1 MALTIAKF
9 NSELGYDLA
18 AAVAEK
24 TKVTVVADVA
34 GSLNNKYFQLAS
46 GGSAVVTHHVWFN
59 VNGAGVNPAP
69 GTIAVPVAVA
79 TNATATVVAAAVAV
93 ALDGL
98 AEFVATSLN
107 NVVTVTNAATGHAA
121 EAVNVNAGVVVEV
134 LAQGRADDQRYVL
147 PYAAFIANPAPDLT
161 AESDQFGY
169 IWKTLAAGYRMTG
182 MTFAYDGAN
191 KVVLVIG
198 DSVKFAGL
206 TGVAGAYI
214 PA

>member
-9 NSELGYDLA
+9 DNELGYDLA

-24 TKVTVVADVA
+24 TKIVVVKDVA

-46 GGSAVVTHHVWFN
+46 ATNGVVTHHVWFN
-59 VNGAGVNPAP
+59 VNGAGVDPTP

-79 TNATATVVAAAVAV
+79 TNATAAVVAAAVAL

-98 AEFVATSLN
+98 AAFVATSVD
-107 NVVTVTNAATGHAA
+107 NVVTVTNAAIGHAA
-121 EAVNVNAGVVVEV
+121 DAVDVNSGVVVTV
-134 LAQGRADDQRYVL
+134 LAQGRAADQRYVL
-147 PYAAFIANPAPDLT
+147 PYAAFIAYPITDLT

-169 IWKTLAAGYRMTG
+169 IWKTLATGTRMTG
-182 MTFAYDGAN
+182 MTFAFDGTT

-206 TGVAGAYI
+206 TAVAGAYI